1 MVTTFYV
8 FFSFSNLC
16 LLTHVNNHHNKVRR
30 TESHK
35 PPIATITPTCRNTHS
50 VCNSSPFTA
59 YPVHALQAAQ
69 DIQHLQVPPRGGS
82 RRASIASNTS
92 SNTLGPGGY
101 QRPTPRLSATSENSV
116 VSDLSIVSR
125 SGPAGRFR
133 TESVVSEFDGFENDG
148 VNERENEEENESE
161 VKNEIQ
167 GLRTQIDRLTVL
179 MQQTIIDQHK
189 LTSPVKPLP
198 F

>member
-1 MVTTFYV
+1 M
-8 FFSFSNLC
+8 
-16 LLTHVNNHHNKVRR
+16 
-30 TESHK
+30 
-35 PPIATITPTCRNTHS
+35 
-50 VCNSSPFTA
+50 
-59 YPVHALQAAQ
+59 
-69 DIQHLQVPPRGGS
+69 
-82 RRASIASNTS
+82 
-92 SNTLGPGGY
+92 
-101 QRPTPRLSATSENSV
+101 

-133 TESVVSEFDGFENDG
+133 TESVVSEFDGFVNDG
-148 VNERENEEENESE
+148 VNQRENEEENESE

-167 GLRTQIDRLTVL
+167 GLRTQMDRLTVL